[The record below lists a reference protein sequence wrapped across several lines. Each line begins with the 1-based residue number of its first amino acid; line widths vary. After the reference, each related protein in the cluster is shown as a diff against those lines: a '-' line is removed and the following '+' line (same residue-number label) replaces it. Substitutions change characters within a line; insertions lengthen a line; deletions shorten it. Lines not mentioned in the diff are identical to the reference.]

1 MPTSR
6 RDFMIGCSAAI
17 AAMAGSRILNLG
29 WASSLLADGSAPD
42 GQLLVVFLRGGMDG
56 LNFVAPA
63 DDPNYIAA
71 RPVTMRLADAGP
83 NAGLPLG
90 DAPAGL
96 DFRLHPQAAPLK
108 EIYDSGQ
115 LAFVHACGLTD
126 GTRSHFEAMDLIE
139 RGAAKQGAKQNLAN
153 GWLTRFLAQQQIA
166 SSAVLP
172 AASGNGSIANSLLG
186 CAAAMPVPDASAFRF
201 SGSPEQLVALRK
213 LYMGDHPLQRAGAQ
227 ALRAFDAF
235 QSKLAK
241 APNGDPIPYTPQNH
255 ADYGD
260 SDIGR
265 SLCSVARLMKMDIGL
280 RVATVDFGGWD
291 THQGQ
296 AGIFN
301 ALVAQLA
308 KALGAF
314 YNDVSFYQHR
324 LNVVVMSE
332 FGRRLKSNQSDGTDH
347 GHGNVMMVLGAGVA
361 GGRIHGPWP
370 GLATEQLDNRAD
382 LAITTDFRTVLADVL
397 TTRFA
402 VKDLEAIF
410 PGFGQYKTSGVL
422 TPVS

>member
-1 MPTSR
+1 
-6 RDFMIGCSAAI
+6 MIGCSAAI

-90 DAPAGL
+90 NAPAGL
-96 DFRLHPQAAPLK
+96 DFRLHLQAAPLK

-139 RGAAKQGAKQNLAN
+139 RGAAKQNLAN

>member
-1 MPTSR
+1 
-6 RDFMIGCSAAI
+6 MIGCSAAI

-29 WASSLLADGSAPD
+29 WASPLLAAGPSGQ

-63 DDPNYIAA
+63 NDPDYIAA
-71 RPVTMRLADAGP
+71 RPITMRLADAGP

-90 DAPAGL
+90 NAPAGL
-96 DFRLHPQAAPLK
+96 DFRLHPQAGSLK

-166 SSAVLP
+166 GSAILP
-172 AASGNGSIANSLLG
+172 AASGNGSVANSLLG
-186 CAAAMPVPDASAFRF
+186 FAAAMPVPDAGAFRF
-201 SGSPEQLVALRK
+201 NGSPEQLTALRD
-213 LYMGDHPLQRAGAQ
+213 LYKGDHPLQVAGAR
-227 ALRAFDAF
+227 ALNAFDAF
-235 QSKLAK
+235 QARLPK
-241 APNGDPIPYTPQNH
+241 APGGEAIPYTPENH

-265 SLCSVARLMKMDIGL
+265 SLCSIARLMKMDIGL

-301 ALVAQLA
+301 ALAAQLA

-314 YNDVSFYQHR
+314 YNDVSRCHDR
-324 LNVVVMSE
+324 LNLVVMSE

-347 GHGNVMMVLGAGVA
+347 GHGNVMMVIGAGIA
-361 GGRIHGPWP
+361 GGRIHGRWP

-382 LAITTDFRTVLADVL
+382 LAITTDFRAVLADLL
-397 TTRFA
+397 TARFD
-402 VKDLEAIF
+402 VKDLDGIF
-410 PGFGQYKTSGVL
+410 PGFGPYKSSGVL
-422 TPVS
+422 AAVS